1 MKAVNKF
8 IVAEEV
14 HREIKTASG
23 LVMSSK
29 DAEDIRYRECKV
41 VSVGNEVVAI
51 KEGDSV
57 LYDRNAGF
65 KLMIE
70 GHPYLVILER
80 DVVVVL

>member
-51 KEGDSV
+51 NEGDNV

-70 GHPYLVILER
+70 GRPYLVILER